1 MRSCKNIVVAD
12 SFHYKDCLEVA
23 DVVLTINSGIGLQAM
38 AWRKPTVIL
47 GDAFYEF
54 AGLNVKATS
63 IDHLMTLLSS
73 DLSVD
78 QGKAARFL
86 YFLKFKLYSD
96 CLLTKSPRDKYKNK
110 TSRSK
115 YLNVRIFNG

>member
-1 MRSCKNIVVAD
+1 M
-12 SFHYKDCLEVA
+12 
-23 DVVLTINSGIGLQAM
+23 VLTINSGVGLQAM
-38 AWRKPTVIL
+38 AWRKPAVVL
-47 GDAFYEF
+47 GGAFYQF
-54 AGLNVKATS
+54 ADLNFKATS

-73 DLSVD
+73 DLSID
-78 QGKAARFL
+78 QGKATRFL

-96 CLLTKSPRDKYKNK
+96 CVLTKSPRDKYKNE